1 MVKIQQIKLPVSHT
15 KEDLENKIKKL
26 LKISSGDLIS
36 WTIRRQSLDARKK
49 PELFFVYT
57 VDAEVKKEKQVLKRV
72 NNKNIMSTNPVN
84 FSYLKTDTAVSQR
97 PVIVGSGPA

>member
-26 LKISSGDLIS
+26 LKISSGDLLS

-57 VDAEVKKEKQVLKRV
+57 VEAEVKKEKQVLKKV
-72 NNKNIMSTNPVN
+72 NNKNI
-84 FSYLKTDTAVSQR
+84 
-97 PVIVGSGPA
+97 I

>member
-26 LKISSGDLIS
+26 LKISSSDLIS

-57 VDAEVKKEKQVLKRV
+57 IEAEVKKEKQILKRV
-72 NNKNIMSTNPVN
+72 NNKNILTRKKATYYLSHPL
-84 FSYLKTDTAVSQR
+84 FSLYLQN
-97 PVIVGSGPA
+97 